1 MFQPNTKEDTILI
14 WNLRKSKC
22 YGAPRLIRE
31 CSDKNWKGR
40 GIKKLLRRVHETG
53 LLDFLQEAT
62 HHTYRA
68 AVWFSLDQSL
78 IDDAADQWPAHLQ
91 ACV

>member
-1 MFQPNTKEDTILI
+1 MIQEF
-14 WNLRKSKC
+14 
-22 YGAPRLIRE
+22 
-31 CSDKNWKGR
+31 SDKNWKGK
-40 GIKKLLRRVHETG
+40 GIKNVLTKVHETG

-62 HHTYRA
+62 DHTYHA
-68 AVWFSLDQSL
+68 AVWCSLEQSL